1 VTYKKTPIVTTA
13 TCSSLHNNSAKAIAT
28 SIPVLVPTFIMPTVF
43 ITGASGYIGSVLT
56 SFLTPTYVVRA
67 LSRTPTSDAHLLSLG
82 ATPLRGSLTTLSV
95 LTREAAAA
103 DIIIN
108 IADSIAGQIGQITP
122 EERFAINTAAAEA
135 LAKGIE
141 GTEKKLVL
149 TSGSLFTGAD
159 DAGGETNEKSPPWK
173 DTPFGAGLEGMF
185 ETLKEKGVNVNVV
198 RLAPWVYGRGGSGV
212 KLFMGGAAKTGVMNY
227 VGDGAARTTTVHVED
242 AARLYI
248 LVATKASKGEVY
260 NATSET
266 NVTFRQLAEAIGKVL
281 GVPVRSQSYE
291 DTESKVGVFL
301 AKFLCSENR
310 ASNAKAREELGW
322 TIEAERGI
330 LQEIENGSY
339 VQLGKELRKSNLG
352 E

>member
-1 VTYKKTPIVTTA
+1 M
-13 TCSSLHNNSAKAIAT
+13 S
-28 SIPVLVPTFIMPTVF
+28 TVF

-56 SFLTPTYVVRA
+56 SLLTPTYTVRA
-67 LSRTPTSDAHLLSLG
+67 LSRTPTSDAHLTSLG
-82 ATPLRGSLTTLSV
+82 ASPIRGSLSTLSV

-122 EERFAINTAAAEA
+122 EERFAINNAAIEA
-135 LAKGIE
+135 LVKGVE

-159 DAGGETNEKSPPWK
+159 DAGGETDEESPAWK
-173 DTPFGAGLEGMF
+173 DTPFGGGLEGMF
-185 ETLKEKGVNVNVV
+185 ETLKKKGVNVNVV

-212 KLFMGGAAKTGVMNY
+212 KLFMQGAAKAGVMSY
-227 VGDGAARTTTVHVED
+227 VGDGSARTTTVHVED
-242 AARLYI
+242 AARLYV
-248 LVATKASKGEVY
+248 LVATKAKKGEVY

-266 NVTFRQLAEAIGKVL
+266 DVTFRQLAEAMGKVL
-281 GVPVRSQSYE
+281 DVPVRSQSYE
-291 DTESKVGVFL
+291 DTENMVGIFL

-310 ASNAKAREELGW
+310 ASNAKARKELGW

-339 VQLGKELRKSNLG
+339 VQLGEELRKPDI
-352 E
+352 